1 MRSCVL
7 SAVARTRVTPF
18 LGDPVTVSKSLSW

>member
-18 LGDPVTVSKSLSW
+18 VGDPVTVSKSLSW